1 MENIVEEIAK
11 LRRERKA
18 VVLAHNYCRGEVQD
32 IADFT
37 GDSLE
42 LARRAAGVDAD
53 VIVFCGVY
61 FMAETAAILNP
72 GKTVLVPDETAGC
85 PMADMITAEQLRALK
100 AKHPGAAAVCYV
112 NSTAEVKAE
121 CDICVTSGNAERVMK
136 TFPKDREIIFVPDQ
150 HLGSHIA
157 GLLGTEYVLWPGYC
171 PTHARLTAKNI
182 EDARAAH
189 PGAPVMVHPECRK
202 DVRDAA
208 DERLSTGGMCAFART
223 SAAKGFVVGTEDMT
237 KARFTAM
244 SLMPTILFGFIP
256 FVLFFFFPSQL
267 WLGLTGAF
275 NIGAGTGDFIN
286 VYNALTQMPKGALT
300 YMSGHHS
307 FWYVPKS
314 NKEI

>member
-100 AKHPGAAAVCYV
+100 AQHPGAAAVCYV

-223 SAAKGFVVGTEDMT
+223 SAAKEFVVGTEEGILHRLRGENPEKTFWPAAELRCPNMKKATLEKVRDCLRDMMPRVT
-237 KARFTAM
+237 VPQEIAVRAKRAIDAM
-244 SLMPTILFGFIP
+244 LAI
-256 FVLFFFFPSQL
+256 
-267 WLGLTGAF
+267 
-275 NIGAGTGDFIN
+275 
-286 VYNALTQMPKGALT
+286 
-300 YMSGHHS
+300 
-307 FWYVPKS
+307 
-314 NKEI
+314 